1 LAFIAGLLAFGFA
14 HLPALA
20 QALGLGQ
27 PGQGFIFFHLL
38 QNRCCIT
45 RSYLLQRVI
54 SKGDTD
60 MAYWTVAGDPKN
72 DAAKARECRRDLA
85 KTDWD
90 AEMLRL
96 EKEAEKVRDI
106 YIGKQADRM
115 VARLKLEWLAAAR
128 NKAYVETG
136 INP

>member
-1 LAFIAGLLAFGFA
+1 LGFIAGLLAFGFM
-14 HLPALA
+14 HLPAFA

-60 MAYWTVAGDPKN
+60 MNNYSANATAAVIKAKSAVANWEAAVEKATREGTAADVAFCQRGVDACKRQLAEVRESVKN
-72 DAAKARECRRDLA
+72 
-85 KTDWD
+85 WH
-90 AEMLRL
+90 
-96 EKEAEKVRDI
+96 
-106 YIGKQADRM
+106 
-115 VARLKLEWLAAAR
+115 EW
-128 NKAYVETG
+128 N
-136 INP
+136 